1 MSTTRTLIFDIETV
15 GEAWEGIDAVTQSG
29 LARWIERTTNTGAQR
44 ELLLADLKASLGF
57 SPLTGSIVAIGLYDL
72 ERAQGAV
79 YYIGH
84 EAESDEEVGDFV
96 LKVRSE
102 AGMLAEFWEGALE
115 YDTFVT
121 FNGRAFDMPFIM
133 HRSAIKEI
141 RPTRELMKYRYLAQ
155 QSAPFHIDLQDELT
169 WYGAMSRRPNL
180 HLFCRA
186 YGITSPKSEGID
198 GHDVA
203 GLFADKKFR
212 DIALY
217 NARDVVAT
225 KQLYEIWLKNFAP
238 QNFLSMQEF

>member
-1 MSTTRTLIFDIETV
+1 MRTLIFDIETV
-15 GEAWEGIDAVTQSG
+15 GEVWEGIDATTQSA
-29 LARWIERTTNTGAQR
+29 LTRWIERTTKKDTER
-44 ELLLADLKASLGF
+44 ELLLADLKAGLGF
-57 SPLTGSIVAIGLYDL
+57 SPLTGSIIAIGLYDL

-79 YYIGH
+79 YYVGP
-84 EAESDEEVGDFV
+84 EGESDEEVGDFV

-133 HRSAIKEI
+133 HRSAIQEI
-141 RPTRELMKYRYLAQ
+141 RPTRELMKYRYLSH

-169 WYGAMSRRPNL
+169 WYGTMSRRPNL

-186 YGITSPKSEGID
+186 YGIISPKSEGID
-198 GHDVA
+198 GNDVA
-203 GLFADKKFR
+203 GLFVNKKFR

-225 KQLYEIWLKNFAP
+225 KQLYEIWLKNFASG
-238 QNFLSMQEF
+238 NFLSIQEF